1 MPREKKKSAQKA
13 ALLAAAQTL
22 ESKTQAN
29 QQQND
34 TASSRAED
42 IASAA
47 EPVTNSRALDPAKT
61 NGIRW
66 ITGEQVLD
74 NGTTLYLAFEQIT
87 DQNKAYWRDY
97 TEKSAQYSKRDYTSL
112 LVYLGD
118 YLSQKNWQL
127 GSKEEFDEYLET
139 KLYKDLEKKGI
150 LSQLTSH
157 HKTFLDK
164 SYDYLSKKFTA
175 HSASG
180 NFSFFFSFFSYQ
192 SDEQPLKEAYNK
204 LSNKVQSTAG
214 GAMTDLVRASKDS
227 RYNFMVYAST
237 KPINETI
244 IMSHC
249 QPTDDE
255 KYGGDLSSYDDIIL
269 SVPFATEKESLT
281 FSHFGLFKN
290 VWHQPD
296 ERYKNISMI
305 VKGFSAT
312 CAEKLKGTIGE
323 KLYFSTAP
331 LKSLVRILGKAI
343 GKKNIHIISGSGAGP
358 EDVDQ
363 YGENIAENTN
373 GNNYQIIDTET
384 SQPTREFPTLVISGF
399 NLAFPE
405 IIISAQRFKLFYDNS
420 NAIQDTKAMLSSLR
434 YLQAVQSP
442 LPDGI
447 SKQICKRFPEIVA
460 GEERLTLDKA
470 ISHYQ
475 SLGAQHEPLSAS
487 MPNTPPPRPRLGPK

>member
-1 MPREKKKSAQKA
+1 MPGEKKTSAQKA
-13 ALLAAAQTL
+13 AQTP

-34 TASSRAED
+34 TASLRAED

-47 EPVTNSRALDPAKT
+47 EPVSSSRALDPIAKT
-61 NGIRW
+61 NGITW

-87 DQNKAYWRDY
+87 DQNEAYWRDY
-97 TEKSAQYSKRDYTSL
+97 IIKSAQYSKLGYTTL
-112 LVYLGD
+112 LIYLGD

-127 GSKEEFDEYLET
+127 GSKEEFYKYLE
-139 KLYKDLEKKGI
+139 KVGI
-150 LSQLTSH
+150 LSQLTQH

-164 SYDYLSKKFTA
+164 SYDYLSKKLTA

-180 NFSFFFSFFSYQ
+180 NFSFFSYV
-192 SDEQPLKEAYNK
+192 SDEQLLREAYDK

-249 QPTDDE
+249 QLTDDE
-255 KYGGDLSSYDDIIL
+255 KYSGDLSSYDDIIL

-312 CAEKLKGTIGE
+312 CAERLKDTIGE

-470 ISHYQ
+470 ISYYQ
-475 SLGAQHEPLSAS
+475 SLGAQHKPLSAS

>member
-1 MPREKKKSAQKA
+1 MPREKKTSAEK
-13 ALLAAAQTL
+13 AAQTL

-47 EPVTNSRALDPAKT
+47 EPVTNSRALDPIAKT
-61 NGIRW
+61 NGITW

-87 DQNKAYWRDY
+87 DQNKAYWRNY
-97 TEKSAQYSKRDYTSL
+97 IEKYSALTRPDTNYAAAHR
-112 LVYLGD
+112 YLGL
-118 YLSQKNWQL
+118 YLSEKEWQL
-127 GSKEEFDEYLET
+127 GSKEEFHKYLET
-139 KLYKDLEKKGI
+139 KGI
-150 LSQLTSH
+150 LSQATPH
-157 HKTFLDK
+157 YKTFLDK
-164 SYDYLSKKFTA
+164 SYDYLSKKPTA

-192 SDEQPLKEAYNK
+192 SDEQLLKEAYNK
-204 LSNKVQSTAG
+204 IDNIVQHTGA
-214 GAMTDLVRASKDS
+214 GAMSHLATASNDS

-237 KPINETI
+237 KPINKTI

-249 QPTDDE
+249 QLTDSE
-255 KYGGDLSSYDDIIL
+255 KYSKDLSSYDDIIL

-290 VWHQPD
+290 IWHLTD
-296 ERYKNISMI
+296 ERYKNISII

-312 CAEKLKGTIGE
+312 CAERLKDTIGE
-323 KLYFSTAP
+323 KLYFSVAP
-331 LKSLVRILGKAI
+331 LKSLVRILSKAI
-343 GKKNIHIISGSGAGP
+343 GKKNIHIISGTAAGP

-363 YGENIAENTN
+363 YGENIAEYTN
-373 GNNYQIIDTET
+373 GNNYQIIDPET
-384 SQPTREFPTLVISGF
+384 SQPTREFPTLVISGT
-399 NLAFPE
+399 NLEFPK
-405 IIISAQRFKLFYDNS
+405 IIISAQRLKPFYDNS

-434 YLQAVQSP
+434 YLQTVQSP

-470 ISHYQ
+470 ISYYQ